1 MEETRMEPNKVV
13 SREEWIAAQRTH
25 LAHEKAYTRARD
37 ELNRK
42 RLALPWVKVE
52 KNYTFD
58 TPQGPQTLAEL
69 FDGRSQLLVYHF
81 MFGPDWEE
89 GCPGCSFGMD
99 HTDGALQHLEHHDV
113 SFVAVSRAPLAKLE
127 TFRMRMGWKF
137 RWVSSAESD
146 FNYDYNVSY
155 TEAQKKA
162 GKVFYNF
169 DVQDFECDEMH
180 GLSVFYKDENGAVYH
195 TFSRYA
201 RGDEPMIGTYAFL
214 DVAPKGRNEAN
225 NMMDWMRHHD
235 RYEDDGRQQKTSA
248 AESGSCCSENS
259 RGK

>member
-1 MEETRMEPNKVV
+1 MEPHRIV
-13 SREEWIAAQRTH
+13 SREEWIAAQRAH
-25 LAHEKAYTRARD
+25 LAHEKACTRARD
-37 ELNRK
+37 ELNRQ
-42 RLALPWVKVE
+42 RLALPWVKVD
-52 KNYTFD
+52 KTYTFD
-58 TPQGPQTLAEL
+58 TQQGSQTLAEL

-127 TFRMRMGWKF
+127 AFRKRMGWKF
-137 RWVSSAESD
+137 RWVSSAQSD

-155 TEAQKKA
+155 TDEQMKA

-180 GLSVFYKDENGAVYH
+180 GLSAFYKDENGTVYH

-201 RGDEPMIGTYAFL
+201 RGGEPMIGTYAFL
-214 DVAPKGRNEAN
+214 DVAPKGRNETN

-235 RYEDDGRQQKTSA
+235 RYEDDGRQQKASA
-248 AESGSCCSENS
+248 PEGGSCCSEMS

>member
-1 MEETRMEPNKVV
+1 MEPHTIV
-13 SREEWIAAQRTH
+13 SREEWIAAQRAH
-25 LAHEKAYTRARD
+25 LAHEKAWTHARD

-52 KNYTFD
+52 KDYTFD
-58 TPQGPQTLAEL
+58 TPRGRQTLADL

-99 HTDGALQHLEHHDV
+99 HTDGALLHLEHHDV

-127 TFRMRMGWKF
+127 AFKKRMGWKF
-137 RWVSSAESD
+137 RWVSSAQSD
-146 FNYDYNVSY
+146 FNYDYNVSF
-155 TEAQKKA
+155 TDDQKKA

-169 DVQDFECDEMH
+169 GVHDFECDEMH
-180 GLSVFYKDENGAVYH
+180 GLSAFYKDEDGVVYH

-201 RGDEPMIGTYAFL
+201 RGDEPMVGTYAFL
-214 DVAPKGRNEAN
+214 DVAPKGRNETN
-225 NMMDWMRHHD
+225 GMMDWMRHHD
-235 RYEDDGRQQKTSA
+235 RYEDDGRQQQNA
-248 AESGSCCSENS
+248 AAREEGSCCGETS